1 MRRKK
6 YEKHFNI
13 LSGNKNQNT
22 LMEKGNYFDQLKD
35 KMDAYVHFVYKLSKS
50 FPNHELYGCTSQIRR
65 ATLSIIL
72 NFIEGFA
79 RKKIAVK
86 RNFWEI
92 SYGSLQESKYL
103 VNFCYKEKYINEP
116 DFKTATDMAE
126 EIGAMLWRAL
136 EPISENKCPMLK

>member
-1 MRRKK
+1 MDETKT
-6 YEKHFNI
+6 N
-13 LSGNKNQNT
+13 
-22 LMEKGNYFDQLKD
+22 NYFEQIKQ
-35 KMDAYVHFVYKLSKS
+35 KMNTYVHFVYTISKT
-50 FPNHELYGCTSQIRR
+50 FPKDELYGCTSQLRR

-103 VNFCYKEKYINEP
+103 LNFGFEEKYINLE
-116 DFKTATDMAE
+116 DYVKADKMAD
-126 EIGAMLWRAL
+126 EIGAMLWQAL
-136 EPISENKCPMLK
+136 KPLSEC

>member
-1 MRRKK
+1 MGT
-6 YEKHFNI
+6 I
-13 LSGNKNQNT
+13 NT
-22 LMEKGNYFDQLKD
+22 NGYFEQLKS
-35 KMDAYVHFVYKLSKS
+35 KMDAYVHFVYKLAKNL
-50 FPNHELYGCTSQIRR
+50 PKDELYGCTSQLRR

-79 RKKIAVK
+79 RQKIAVK

-103 VNFCYKEKYINEP
+103 LNFCLVEKYINEA
-116 DFKTATDMAE
+116 DYKKASEMAE

-136 EPISENKCPMLK
+136 QPLSE

>member
-1 MRRKK
+1 
-6 YEKHFNI
+6 
-13 LSGNKNQNT
+13 
-22 LMEKGNYFDQLKD
+22 MEKGNYFDQLKE
-35 KMDAYVHFVYKLSKS
+35 KMDTYVHFVYKLTRD
-50 FPNHELYGCTSQIRR
+50 FPSYELYGCTSQIRR
-65 ATLSIIL
+65 STLSIVL

-103 VNFCYKEKYINEP
+103 LDFCTKEQYISESNFKAAS
-116 DFKTATDMAE
+116 TMAE

-136 EPISENKCPMLK
+136 EPISEQ

>member
-1 MRRKK
+1 MGT
-6 YEKHFNI
+6 
-13 LSGNKNQNT
+13 LNT
-22 LMEKGNYFDQLKD
+22 AGYFEQLKV
-35 KMDAYVHFVYKLSKS
+35 KMDAYVHFVYALTKA
-50 FPNHELYGCTSQIRR
+50 FPKDELYGATSQLRR

-79 RKKIAVK
+79 RQKVAVK

-103 VNFCYKEKYINEP
+103 IDFSQAEQYIEEENA
-116 DFKTATDMAE
+116 KKAKILAE

-136 EPISENKCPMLK
+136 QPLSD

>member
-1 MRRKK
+1 MQGDYFSVLKK
-6 YEKHFNI
+6 
-13 LSGNKNQNT
+13 
-22 LMEKGNYFDQLKD
+22 
-35 KMDAYVHFVYKLSKS
+35 KMDDYTHFVYTLSKD
-50 FPNHELYGCTSQIRR
+50 FPKDELYGATSQLRR

-103 VNFCYKEKYINEP
+103 IEFSFTEGYITKVDSIKAEK
-116 DFKTATDMAE
+116 MAD

-136 EPISENKCPMLK
+136 APLSEP